1 MFWDMNYK
9 STNKTYRYSISI
21 HFLVE
26 YWISTYIVIS
36 NTNSTWILNAKIFG
50 TLCIYNLSSTKT
62 PPDKGKDTWIEWE
75 MNAKCQQWYPIVYL
89 YIICGIRSDLL
100 QKHNWR
106 KNWIS
111 LLIQCFGKNTNFR
124 ISIKRKLMMHSCKR
138 NSAKSI

>member
-1 MFWDMNYK
+1 MFSVDYI
-9 STNKTYRYSISI
+9 STNKTEMSSYC
-21 HFLVE
+21 LLE
-26 YWISTYIVIS
+26 CWISNNIVIS
-36 NTNSTWILNAKIFG
+36 NTNSTWILNAQIFR
-50 TLCIYNLSSTKT
+50 TLCKHILSSTKT